1 MNLPPENSFE
11 EFQGLCFAGIP
22 DRFRAKSW
30 KLLLKILPFED
41 RTAWKEQILEQRE
54 SYYSFF
60 DQFLR
65 DPTQEEIISLKD
77 SSNLNSISR
86 ELNFELLEQI
96 DRDVRRTFPDLAF
109 FQKAIQPS
117 LNCPL
122 YSNRLKEKRRSLV
135 NWLKHSRT
143 EQEFGV
149 RRRTATNTIPT
160 DTPDFHWES
169 IERILYIH
177 CMVNPGIGYVQGMNN
192 ILAPIYYVCANDTD
206 PDFRG
211 KTSLNQNM
219 QKQKVSLSLPQSC
232 LSYEICLVGLWMKS
246 HSSLHWSEVDLMNP

>member
-1 MNLPPENSFE
+1 VPIWNFETETGKEIQQRIAMFELYLGAMNLPPENNFE
-11 EFQGLCFAGIP
+11 EFQNLCFAGIP

-30 KLLLKILPFED
+30 KLLLKLLPFED
-41 RTAWKEQILEQRE
+41 RGNWKEDIAAQRE
-54 SYYSFF
+54 NYYSLF

-65 DPTQEEIISLKD
+65 DPTQEEILSLKEP
-77 SSNLNSISR
+77 STVNSLTKEI
-86 ELNFELLEQI
+86 NFELLEQI

-109 FQKAIQPS
+109 FQKQIQPS

-122 YSNRLKEKRRSLV
+122 YSHRLKEKRRFLV

-143 EQEFGV
+143 EQDFGV
-149 RRRTATNTIPT
+149 RRRTVTNTIAA

-192 ILAPIYYVCANDTD
+192 ILAPIYFVCANDPD
-206 PDFRG
+206 PDTRG
-211 KTSLNQNM
+211 TS
-219 QKQKVSLSLPQSC
+219 
-232 LSYEICLVGLWMKS
+232 Y
-246 HSSLHWSEVDLMNP
+246 